1 MGNRAVITTED
12 KQIGVYLH
20 WNGGR
25 DSVEAI
31 LGYCKAKG
39 YRRPELDN
47 YGWAQLCRVAGLLFK
62 NGLSVGIDT
71 LENLDCDNFDN
82 GLYIIRDWEIVGREF
97 NKHGEQM
104 DYDKTAF
111 MLELAQLDYSIFEYR
126 ENEATSG
133 TDLLSHFE
141 RCFDMKDNEVS
152 NFIVKLRDTGIVETA
167 KDFDYKK
174 SEFGY
179 DVMVGLLT
187 SSALTVKEIQADGE
201 ATEYILTIN

>member
-1 MGNRAVITTED
+1 MGNRAVITTEE
-12 KQIGVYLH
+12 KELGVYLH

-39 YRRPELDN
+39 YRRPEQDP

-62 NGLSVGIDT
+62 TGLSVGVDT
-71 LENLDCDNFDN
+71 LENLDCDNSDN
-82 GLYIIRDWEIVGREF
+82 GLYIIRDWGIVGREF

-104 DYDKTAF
+104 DYNKTAF

-126 ENEATSG
+126 ESAATSES
-133 TDLLSHFE
+133 DLLSHFE
-141 RCFDMKDNEVS
+141 RCLDMNDNEVS

-187 SSALTVKEIQADGE
+187 SADVTVKEIQADGE
-201 ATEYILTIN
+201 AAEYILTIN